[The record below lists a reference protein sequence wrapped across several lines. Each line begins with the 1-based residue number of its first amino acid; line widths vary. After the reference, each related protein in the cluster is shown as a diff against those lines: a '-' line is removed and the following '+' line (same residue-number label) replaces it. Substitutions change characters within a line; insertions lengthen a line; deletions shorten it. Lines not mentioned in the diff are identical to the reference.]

1 MMIGHGITH
10 QRRTNEMKL
19 QDLFFN
25 RHKIVRVALSF
36 KQLEVDAVSPFNT
49 EEERYVA
56 VNKICKGN
64 VLINELEEIL
74 DAV

>member
-1 MMIGHGITH
+1 
-10 QRRTNEMKL
+10 MKL

-36 KQLEVDAVSPFNT
+36 KKLEVDAVSPFNT
-49 EEERYVA
+49 EEERHVA

-64 VLINELEEIL
+64 ILINELEEIL

>member
-1 MMIGHGITH
+1 MM
-10 QRRTNEMKL
+10 QL

-25 RHKIVRVALSF
+25 RQKIVNVARSF

-49 EEERYVA
+49 EEERHIA
-56 VNKICKGN
+56 VDKICKGN
-64 VLINELEEIL
+64 VIINQLEEIL